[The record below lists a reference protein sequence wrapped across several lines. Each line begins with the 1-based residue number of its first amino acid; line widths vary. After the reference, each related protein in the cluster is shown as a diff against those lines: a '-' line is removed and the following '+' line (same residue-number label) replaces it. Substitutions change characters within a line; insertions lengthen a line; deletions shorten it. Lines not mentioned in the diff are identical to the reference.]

1 MVVVGLNLLIAV
13 LSDCYTDTKEAL
25 FELLPT
31 EKARSIIEVE
41 AQMSDQDKA
50 NRQYF
55 PRYLQ
60 ILRISETK
68 AGERHQGGGNDVVV
82 QSETVEAT
90 RAMICQVEAKV
101 DLLSESNCRLT
112 AEVSEVKALLQH
124 LAAEVRAL
132 R

>member
-13 LSDCYTDTKEAL
+13 LSDCYTDTKETL

-31 EKARSIIEVE
+31 EKARSIVEVE
-41 AQMSDQDKA
+41 AEMSDQDKS
-50 NRQYF
+50 NEMYF

-60 ILRISETK
+60 ILRRSETRN
-68 AGERHQGGGNDVVV
+68 GQGQQANGREIVARD
-82 QSETVEAT
+82 EIVEVT
-90 RAMICQVEAKV
+90 RAVVAQVEAKV
-101 DLLSESNCRLT
+101 DQLSHSNDHLA

-124 LAAEVRAL
+124 LASEVRAL